1 MWTGEGKSVEVVF
14 RGWLGYF
21 AWQLEP
27 FPLLY
32 LTLWSA
38 ARAVHRG
45 MLVAAAAAVAA
56 MYA

>member
-1 MWTGEGKSVEVVF
+1 MWTGEGRIVEVGF

-21 AWQLEP
+21 AWQLDP
-27 FPLLY
+27 FPPLY

-45 MLVAAAAAVAA
+45 MLVATAA